1 MSIPFKKYGYELNPI
16 TNEYKMPQIFL
27 VNKRLQKT
35 GELFPV
41 ENLKITVNEINQ
53 ADEIS
58 FSYYRKTNENE
69 SPFFSE
75 LDDLSV
81 ILVEDYGYFEISV
94 DKNENTSI
102 IKNVSGISLGH
113 AELSQ
118 ILTTLEVN
126 TDDDS
131 ARTDYDENYPTVF
144 YRNPDTVLDEP
155 TKKKYRESSLLH
167 RVLSCAPHY
176 KIGDVSPSLRQ
187 IQRMFSWNDTDI
199 ISIFNDI
206 SQEIN
211 CVFDIQIY
219 RSDDGKPCRIINVY
233 DLQYCDRCYENLDD
247 SQRTSSNT
255 YKYRTIVNGVCKN
268 CGLSDRIHDIG
279 RDTSIFIST
288 ENLSDDIA
296 IHGEKDSIKNCFKI
310 TGGDD
315 MITAAV
321 QGLNMSASNK
331 IMMFSEKQKQS
342 MSKDLVTKLNQYD
355 AEYQENIGDYEK
367 LLETEYNIIDIKH
380 YLRSSKMP
388 LLEKEIITTDMALF
402 RVIQKI
408 KEYYNNKFYISS
420 YEKYD
425 YISTRTSIQ
434 NMFTTFMPEGY
445 SFTVDYSGI
454 TEKTKKYDQT
464 KGYHWYGTIR
474 IYSTGNRDDN
484 YTLHLQQDKQ
494 TYITQGKKTSETYQF
509 DDPSMQSIIN
519 DFSIRFYFANQ
530 SQKEYID
537 YIEQHT
543 KYMLSK
549 ADLTYENEKKRPWNL
564 YSYHRLESFYSGYQ
578 SCIESL
584 EEMKRS
590 EASTSETS
598 KILDGMIT
606 SYKSIQSSIQN
617 QMNVLLDQIF
627 ALCSYHGEYDSDFL
641 DSDGNVSYTLQYY
654 KDLPTIYSHMI
665 NQSYTGGYQN
675 ETYTVN
681 EFIGTKPFQCKKCG
695 SSNVSVS
702 TNGNICNNP
711 GCNSSGSDIYTYLDI
726 MKNICDSYNRHKS
739 DTITDMR
746 EAYRNR
752 FDMSNYLDDELYA
765 ELRSLIREDVY
776 QNENYTSD
784 GLNNSQ
790 MIERA
795 KELRAKAEQEL
806 AKACMTQ
813 YTIDV
818 PISSIVGQKSF
829 IYHGVLVNDDY
840 SDFKINNFVRVR
852 IDNEIYKMR
861 IATIGLTFPITDK
874 IDVTFTNVTNNKT
887 GSLSDIKDI
896 INKAENMSTSYSY
909 IASQAENGNNANN
922 NFNSLLEEGLDA
934 ALISV
939 NGGRDHDI
947 VIDEHGILL
956 RRKDTETGIYSPC
969 QMKLIDRNLV
979 MTTDNWDTADLAI
992 GLGMYNNAPLYGVW
1006 AKLLRGDLIA
1016 GENLI
1021 ISNTDENGDY
1031 TVKIDKEG
1039 IDITNGSIKMKHK
1052 NGCSVT
1058 IDPNES
1064 CIFSI
1069 SNPNKQI
1076 MYVDAQGNGHFDGV
1090 INASDGSFVGTVTAK
1105 DILASKGNIGGWII
1119 NKKSLHSGDYN
1130 DNYLQLDSS
1139 SKAIISK
1146 NGEDKVTITSGR
1158 IQFLINSTPYT
1169 TIRTTYWNG
1178 TSIYGVG
1185 INSEEESKFIS
1196 FGNKSSSSDNSY
1208 ITPLVLNYGL
1218 NPDGDTQDI
1227 LIYGTTKVAGE
1238 INFDSNIKLNNGS
1251 YFCSAS
1257 SGGAYFSSNIFTSG
1271 GVYPG
1276 NAYDPDYK
1284 LYVNGNSYFN
1294 GTVSLSQDN
1303 LTPSWNINLGFSNAS
1318 PDGTSCNAASV
1329 YWTKET
1335 FESKSSDERV
1345 KEKFCVLPNNID
1357 TIFDSFDVRQYEYK
1371 SGLGRKGKYFGE
1383 TSQHIEKI
1391 LSDNGYNPEN
1401 YAMVGMRNIDY
1412 DSGEHKYIDEN
1423 DQFHYIDNSNI
1434 IWICVDQIQKLK
1446 KRVKSLE
1453 KELATKINS

>member
-131 ARTDYDENYPTVF
+131 ARTDYDKNYPTVF
-144 YRNPDTVLDEP
+144 YRDPDTVLDDP
-155 TKKKYRESSLLH
+155 AKKKYRESSLLH
-167 RVLSCAPHY
+167 RILSCAPHY
-176 KIGDVSPSLRQ
+176 RIGTVSPSLRQ

-342 MSKDLVTKLNQYD
+342 MSKDLVTKLDQYD

-367 LLETEYNIIDIKH
+367 LLETEYNIIDINH

-388 LLEKEIITTDMALF
+388 PLEKEVTTTDMALF
-402 RVIQKI
+402 HVIQKI

-420 YEKYD
+420 YKKYD
-425 YISTRTSIQ
+425 YNSTRTSIQ

-445 SFTVDYSGI
+445 SFTIDYNGI
-454 TEKTKKYDQT
+454 TDKTEEYDQT
-464 KGYHWYGTIR
+464 TEYHWYGTIR

-509 DDPSMQSIIN
+509 DDPSMQSII
-519 DFSIRFYFANQ
+519 DAFSIRFYFADQ

-549 ADLTYENEKKRPWNL
+549 ADLTYENEKERPWNL

-606 SYKSIQSSIQN
+606 SYKSIQSNIQN

-665 NQSYTGGYQN
+665 NPSYTGGYQN

-726 MKNICDSYNRHKS
+726 MKTICDSYNSHKS

-813 YTIDV
+813 YTVDV
-818 PISSIVGQKSF
+818 PVCSIVAQKPF
-829 IYHGVLVNDDY
+829 VYQGVLVNDDY

-979 MTTDNWDTADLAI
+979 MTTDNWDTAELAI

-1021 ISNTDENGDY
+1021 ISNTDKNGDY

-1039 IDITNGSIKMKHK
+1039 IDITNGSIKITNE
-1052 NGCSVT
+1052 NGCTVT
-1058 IDPNES
+1058 IDPMGTYNEDIVFGIRKDDRDIVS
-1064 CIFSI
+1064 VDDDGNAVFSG
-1069 SNPNKQI
+1069 KV
-1076 MYVDAQGNGHFDGV
+1076 YAT
-1090 INASDGSFVGTVTAK
+1090 DGSFVGSVTAREGYIGTGESCWEISGNSITNTGDATIYTVNPENNSYTK
-1105 DILASKGNIGGWII
+1105 IQSGYITSSGEDGNVYREVSLLNGAAWFEGSNKNKNVITNDMFEMQRSSTVWLKANMYENIFYLGTETTEIDLHGVLTIHGTTHFSDNKHVYFGNDVYLFNGGRPSDNAETLFCSSGMYAKGAVAIGGEFTGSTGKPYMLSVAGSVKVEKEVYTNGGTALTSDE
-1119 NKKSLHSGDYN
+1119 NKKH
-1130 DNYLQLDSS
+1130 
-1139 SKAIISK
+1139 
-1146 NGEDKVTITSGR
+1146 
-1158 IQFLINSTPYT
+1158 
-1169 TIRTTYWNG
+1169 
-1178 TSIYGVG
+1178 
-1185 INSEEESKFIS
+1185 
-1196 FGNKSSSSDNSY
+1196 
-1208 ITPLVLNYGL
+1208 
-1218 NPDGDTQDI
+1218 DI
-1227 LIYGTTKVAGE
+1227 E
-1238 INFDSNIKLNNGS
+1238 
-1251 YFCSAS
+1251 
-1257 SGGAYFSSNIFTSG
+1257 
-1271 GVYPG
+1271 
-1276 NAYDPDYK
+1276 DPDERYLDLFDRYEVK
-1284 LYVNGNSYFN
+1284 RFKYN
-1294 GTVSLSQDN
+1294 
-1303 LTPSWNINLGFSNAS
+1303 
-1318 PDGTSCNAASV
+1318 DGTSDRYHLGAIAQSV
-1329 YWTKET
+1329 EDAMENTGISTQEFAGLIKDGDDYYLRYDELNMLTALKVKSMAKE
-1335 FESKSSDERV
+1335 
-1345 KEKFCVLPNNID
+1345 
-1357 TIFDSFDVRQYEYK
+1357 
-1371 SGLGRKGKYFGE
+1371 
-1383 TSQHIEKI
+1383 IEI
-1391 LSDNGYNPEN
+1391 
-1401 YAMVGMRNIDY
+1401 
-1412 DSGEHKYIDEN
+1412 
-1423 DQFHYIDNSNI
+1423 
-1434 IWICVDQIQKLK
+1434 LK
-1446 KRVKSLE
+1446 KEIEQLKGR
-1453 KELATKINS
+1453 

>member
-131 ARTDYDENYPTVF
+131 ARTDYDKNYPTVF
-144 YRNPDTVLDEP
+144 YRDPDTVLDDP
-155 TKKKYRESSLLH
+155 AKKKYRESSLLH
-167 RVLSCAPHY
+167 RILSCAPHY
-176 KIGDVSPSLRQ
+176 RIGTVSPSLRQ

-445 SFTVDYSGI
+445 SFTIDYSGI

-494 TYITQGKKTSETYQF
+494 TYITQGKKSNETYQF
-509 DDPSMQSIIN
+509 DDSSMQSIID
-519 DFSIRFYFANQ
+519 DFSIRFYFADQ

-543 KYMLSK
+543 KYMLIK
-549 ADLTYENEKKRPWNL
+549 ADLTYENEKERPWNL

-665 NQSYTGGYQN
+665 NSSYTGGYQN

-726 MKNICDSYNRHKS
+726 MKNIYDSYNRHKS

-818 PISSIVGQKSF
+818 PISSVVGQKSF

-1039 IDITNGSIKMKHK
+1039 IDITNGSIKIANE
-1052 NGCSVT
+1052 NGCTVT
-1058 IDPNES
+1058 IDPMGTYNEDIVFGIRKDDRDIVS
-1064 CIFSI
+1064 VDDDGNAVFSGTV
-1069 SNPNKQI
+1069 
-1076 MYVDAQGNGHFDGV
+1076 YAT
-1090 INASDGSFVGTVTAK
+1090 DGSFVGSVTAREGY
-1105 DILASKGNIGGWII
+1105 IGTGESCWEISGNSITNTGDATIYTVNPENDSYTRLQSGCITSAGKNGNVNREVSLLNGAALFRGNNCWTII
-1119 NKKSLHSGDYN
+1119 NN
-1130 DNYLQLDSS
+1130 DMIEMGYQGS
-1139 SKAIISK
+1139 I
-1146 NGEDKVTITSGR
+1146 GR
-1158 IQFLINSTPYT
+1158 QPWLIANIHDDLFQVGTDT
-1169 TIRTTYWNG
+1169 TKT
-1178 TSIYGVG
+1178 
-1185 INSEEESKFIS
+1185 
-1196 FGNKSSSSDNSY
+1196 D
-1208 ITPLVLNYGL
+1208 L
-1218 NPDGDTQDI
+1218 
-1227 LIYGTTKVAGE
+1227 YGTL
-1238 INFDSNIKLNNGS
+1238 NIHGTTH
-1251 YFCSAS
+1251 
-1257 SGGAYFSSNIFTSG
+1257 FSSNESVYFGNDVYLFNAGRPSDNAETLFCSSGIYTKGAVAIGGEFTGSTG
-1271 GVYPG
+1271 KPYMLSVAGSVKVEKNVYANDG
-1276 NAYDPDYK
+1276 TALTSDENKKHDIEDPDERYLDLFDRYEVK
-1284 LYVNGNSYFN
+1284 RFKYN
-1294 GTVSLSQDN
+1294 
-1303 LTPSWNINLGFSNAS
+1303 
-1318 PDGTSCNAASV
+1318 DGTSDRYHLGAIAQSV
-1329 YWTKET
+1329 EDAMENTGISTQEFAGLIKDGDDYYLRYDELNMLTALKVKSMAKE
-1335 FESKSSDERV
+1335 
-1345 KEKFCVLPNNID
+1345 
-1357 TIFDSFDVRQYEYK
+1357 
-1371 SGLGRKGKYFGE
+1371 
-1383 TSQHIEKI
+1383 IEI
-1391 LSDNGYNPEN
+1391 
-1401 YAMVGMRNIDY
+1401 
-1412 DSGEHKYIDEN
+1412 
-1423 DQFHYIDNSNI
+1423 
-1434 IWICVDQIQKLK
+1434 LK
-1446 KRVKSLE
+1446 KEIEQLKGR
-1453 KELATKINS
+1453 